1 MRATI
6 WMNEK
11 IIKSN
16 NIVDILLFYPFL
28 KYIIYYKNWNLKY
41 NEIIILNTWY
51 EKNEKNKEK
60 KWQGQIFFRQV

>member
-28 KYIIYYKNWNLKY
+28 KYIIYYKKWNLKY

>member
-1 MRATI
+1 MRATL

-28 KYIIYYKNWNLKY
+28 KYIIYYKKWNLKY